1 MLFNE
6 IKLPVQKRSKAR
18 LALVIETTVHILESE
33 GIAQCTIPQIALRSN
48 LPKINIYQYFPTVN
62 HLFSIMVKDYLD
74 ELQNY
79 VSFKSEHFSTWTA
92 QAICMEL
99 IEKVCIFYNEK
110 KAASI
115 LILGGPVHVDGFNL
129 QELVI
134 EKISA
139 DIQYILNHKQN
150 PLYFKNPNE
159 MTYLVEMV
167 FALMKHSF
175 YKYGK
180 ITYEIQEEC
189 IAVSD
194 LYLAFKGHS
203 FLT

>member
-18 LALVIETTVHILESE
+18 LALVIETTIHILETE
-33 GIAQCTIPQIALRSN
+33 GIAQCTIPEIALRSK

-99 IEKVCIFYNEK
+99 IEKVCVFYNEK

-139 DIQYILNHKQN
+139 DIQYILHHKQS
-150 PLYFKNPNE
+150 PLHFKNPNE

-180 ITYEIQEEC
+180 ITHEIQKEC
-189 IAVSD
+189 VAVSD

-203 FLT
+203 FST